1 MLSRRLFSGC
11 ALCGALASLGIG
23 TGTAQAQPAPGTTP
37 GLNRIL
43 VRRTD
48 LPGTNFETVQMM
60 VEIGANVE
68 AAPHTHPGHEA
79 TYVVEGEATLM
90 VAGEPPRAL
99 KAGDSFTVQA
109 GVVHSARS
117 GPRPGKL
124 FATFVV
130 EKGKPL
136 ASPA

>member
-11 ALCGALASLGIG
+11 ALCGALGVA
-23 TGTAQAQPAPGTTP
+23 TGLAGGSAQAQPAPG
-37 GLNRIL
+37 GLVRTL
-43 VRRTD
+43 VRRSD
-48 LPGTNFETVQMM
+48 VAGTNFETIQML
-60 VEIGANVE
+60 VEIPANGE

-79 TYVVEGEATLM
+79 TYVIEGEGTLM

-99 KAGDSFTVQA
+99 KPGDSFLVPT
-109 GVVHSARS
+109 GVVHSAKN
-117 GPRPGKL
+117 GPKAQKL